1 MQSIITKYGKGEPTL
16 VVVGCLHGD
25 EFVGQRIIDEL
36 AKSRCLK
43 GSLKTIIANPVAVAV
58 GKRFIDQDL
67 NRSFPGD
74 ENSKMLEE
82 RIAAQLLTEISGND
96 YVIDIH
102 STSSDTEDV
111 VIIKKRDKI
120 INQMIEIIRP
130 RRVLLMP
137 KDYGNG
143 ALVNFCS
150 GISIEY
156 GSHGSE
162 ETFIKSLSDIKKLMC
177 HLGMIEDV
185 GITEEK
191 QTEFYKVFSVANK
204 PRNFQISESV
214 HNFVKIN
221 QGDILGYAD
230 ETPVLAGE
238 DFYPVLFGEKA
249 YQDIIG
255 FKAKKI

>member
-1 MQSIITKYGKGEPTL
+1 MQSIVTKYGKGEPTL

-25 EFVGQRIIDEL
+25 ELVGQRIIDEL
-36 AKSRCLK
+36 AKSVCLK
-43 GSLKTIIANPVAVAV
+43 GSLKTIIANPAAVAA

-67 NRSFPGD
+67 NRSFPGNN
-74 ENSKMLEE
+74 NSKMLEE
-82 RIAAQLLTEISGND
+82 RIAAQLLTEISDND

-102 STSSDTEDV
+102 STSSDTQDV
-111 VIIKKRDKI
+111 VIIKKRDKT

-130 RRVLLMP
+130 HRVLLMSE
-137 KDYGNG
+137 DYGNG

-156 GSHGSE
+156 GSHNSE
-162 ETFIKSLSDIKKLMC
+162 ETFSKSLLDIKKLMY
-177 HLGMIEDV
+177 HLGMIDDV
-185 GITEEK
+185 DIIKEQ
-191 QTEFYKVFSVANK
+191 QTEFYKVFGVAKK
-204 PRNFQISESV
+204 PHNFQISENV

-230 ETPVLAGE
+230 EMPVLAEE